1 MSEWERAEAQV
12 RGAVRQRVLGK
23 ELHLQNKSNYKNYTT
38 MKKILGVLFFTLIA
52 GSFAS
57 AQSIPQEILGVKI
70 GETMQE
76 DAHNILIE
84 QNLTYDSIFSNPYR
98 YIYYEGK
105 INHEGIEWNE
115 IGLSFTNNKLSSW
128 ILYLDCE
135 NDCEEM
141 RLAFIDSLENKY
153 HSLSPADSSLYS
165 FTYVEYYAERNNS
178 ELWTKFD
185 GNILLAVCKRTNGFA
200 CLYYHENNI
209 KEYQI
214 AKQREDSIA
223 EVKWQARLDSIRHMN
238 DSLKQL
244 QVVDIDRYKLYPTQ
258 NIYTLLEL
266 DTQTGRIW
274 QVQYSVEGPKYR
286 FKTHLNRWSLL
297 EDSDLQVS
305 GRFELYPTQNNYN
318 FVLLDKISGKTWQ
331 VQWST
336 EYNTRGYWEI
346 E

>member
-1 MSEWERAEAQV
+1 
-12 RGAVRQRVLGK
+12 
-23 ELHLQNKSNYKNYTT
+23 
-38 MKKILGVLFFTLIA
+38 MKKITIL
-52 GSFAS
+52 SFALSIVLLTS
-57 AQSIPQEILGVKI
+57 AQSIPQEIYGVKI

-98 YIYYEGK
+98 DTYYYEGN

-128 ILYLDCE
+128 ILYLDCK

-153 HSLSPADSSLYS
+153 NSLSSADSSLYS
-165 FTYVEYYAERNNS
+165 FTYVEDYAERNNS

-185 GNILLAVCKRTNGFA
+185 GNTLLAVSKRTNGFA

-214 AKQREDSIA
+214 AKHIEDSIA
-223 EVKWQARLDSIRHMN
+223 EVKWQARRDSINHVN

-258 NIYTLLEL
+258 NTWTLLEL
-266 DTQTGRIW
+266 DTQTGRVW
-274 QVQYSVEGPKYR
+274 QVQYSVEGSRYR
-286 FKTHLNRWSLL
+286 FKTRLNSWSLL

-305 GRFELYPTQNNYN
+305 GRFELYPTQNTYN

-336 EYNTRGYWEI
+336 EYSSRGYWEI

>member
-1 MSEWERAEAQV
+1 
-12 RGAVRQRVLGK
+12 
-23 ELHLQNKSNYKNYTT
+23 

-84 QNLTYDSIFSNPYR
+84 QNIEYDWKYDDTYYYRGKFNHEGVEWDELRLVFAKNKLSGCVLLKICEEDCENTILDLVDSLKTRYDSIPS
-98 YIYYEGK
+98 
-105 INHEGIEWNE
+105 
-115 IGLSFTNNKLSSW
+115 
-128 ILYLDCE
+128 
-135 NDCEEM
+135 
-141 RLAFIDSLENKY
+141 
-153 HSLSPADSSLYS
+153 ADSTLYS
-165 FTYVEYYAERNNS
+165 YTYIGDYE
-178 ELWTKFD
+178 ELCSKFD
-185 GNILLAVCKRTNGFA
+185 GNIQFAIYKNKRYNEIA
-200 CLYYHENNI
+200 CSYYHENNI
-209 KEYQI
+209 KEYLI
-214 AKQREDSIA
+214 AKHIEDSIA
-223 EVKWQARLDSIRHMN
+223 EVQRQARLDSIRHMN

-274 QVQYSVEGPKYR
+274 QVQYSVKGPKYR

-305 GRFELYPTQNNYN
+305 GRFELYPTQNMYN

-331 VQWST
+331 VQW
-336 EYNTRGYWEI
+336 NTRGYWEI